1 MYDRET
7 VLGVAADIIDWQS
20 TAQQLPLADLR
31 TMVTDCQSS
40 LAISL
45 DALND
50 LFRDHSGHDE
60 CTDAIKDAIGDVAR
74 QATVTAIFALGLS
87 VRARNVAHHN

>member
-7 VLGVAADIIDWQS
+7 VLGVAADIIDWQGA
-20 TAQQLPLADLR
+20 AQQLPLADLR
-31 TMVTDCQSS
+31 ALVTDCQDN
-40 LAISL
+40 LAVSL

-50 LFRDHSGHDE
+50 LCRDHSSHEE
-60 CTDAIKDAIGDVAR
+60 CTDAIKDAIGNVAR

-87 VRARNVAHHN
+87 ARAHKLAHQN

>member
-7 VLGVAADIIDWQS
+7 VLGVAADIIGWQS
-20 TAQQLPLADLR
+20 AAQQLPLAELH

-40 LAISL
+40 LALSL

-50 LFRDHSGHDE
+50 LCRDHSGHDE
-60 CTDAIKDAIGDVAR
+60 CTDAIKEAIGDVAR
-74 QATVTAIFALGLS
+74 QATLTAIFVLGLS
-87 VRARNVAHHN
+87 ARAHHVAHN